1 MALFRIFQGWGK
13 CFTSKSTAFLEAFYT
28 ENIPFNNVKTSAFQ
42 ARKNTR
48 FSLWNKRD
56 FVILHPHIMSK

>member
-13 CFTSKSTAFLEAFYT
+13 CFTSKSTVFLEAFYT
-28 ENIPFNNVKTSAFQ
+28 ENIPFNNIKISASQ
-42 ARKNTR
+42 ARNTR

-56 FVILHPHIMSK
+56 FVNLHPHI